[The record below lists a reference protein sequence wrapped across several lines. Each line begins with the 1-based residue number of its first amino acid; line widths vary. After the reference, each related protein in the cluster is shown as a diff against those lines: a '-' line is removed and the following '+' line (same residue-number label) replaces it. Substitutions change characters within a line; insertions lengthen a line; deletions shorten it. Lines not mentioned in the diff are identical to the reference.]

1 MNSMKPFGLAIQS
14 EIRLPGCHATGE
26 LPDVTVRYGGVP
38 DLLPDAVMTRVCTQI
53 RPGRFLLRLDGVA
66 KYLVEEGSRITIE
79 PAPGAT
85 DDEIRLFLMAAVWSA
100 LLLQRGLLP
109 LHGSAVQVQNGAVIL
124 AGPSGNG
131 KSTLAAA
138 LAEQGYP
145 VLADELCALSVSAD
159 SLPLLLPG
167 FPQMLLWEDALR
179 KLGRNTQ
186 HLTPVRPGLAKW
198 IVPLEECPDCE
209 AIPLR
214 SVYLLTVG
222 NTADFDV
229 RRFTGMK
236 PVQAL
241 IDATYRVHHVAG
253 HGLSVPHFNQCANA
267 ARNITVKR
275 VERPATPFDLA
286 GLVSLLR
293 EEL

>member
-1 MNSMKPFGLAIQS
+1 MTSMKPFGLTIHS
-14 EIRLPGCHATGE
+14 EIRLPGCHVTGE
-26 LPDVTVRYGGVP
+26 APDVTVSYGGVP
-38 DLLPDAVMTRVCTQI
+38 DLLPGAVMTRVCTQI
-53 RPGRFLLRLDGVA
+53 RPGRFLLSLDGVA
-66 KYLVEEGSRITIE
+66 KYLVEEGRSITIE

-109 LHGSAVQVQNGAVIL
+109 LHGSAIQGQDGAVIL

-145 VLADELCALSVSAD
+145 VLADELCALAVSAD
-159 SLPLLLPG
+159 SPPLLLPG
-167 FPQMLLWEDALR
+167 FPQMLLWEDSLR
-179 KLGRNTQ
+179 KLGRDMQRLTQ
-186 HLTPVRPGLAKW
+186 VRPGLAKW
-198 IVPLEECPDCE
+198 IVPLDAYPERA
-209 AIPLR
+209 AISLR

-222 NTADFDV
+222 NTADYDV

-253 HGLSVPHFNQCANA
+253 HGLGVPHFNQCANA

>member
-1 MNSMKPFGLAIQS
+1 MNSVKPFGLTIHS
-14 EIRLPGCHATGE
+14 EIRLPGCRAAGE
-26 LPDVTVRYGGVP
+26 LPDVTVRYGDVP
-38 DLLPDAVMTRVCTQI
+38 DLLAGAVMTRACTQV
-53 RPGRFLLRLDGVA
+53 RPGCFLLRLDGVA
-66 KYLVEEGSRITIE
+66 KCLVEEGNSITVE

-85 DDEIRLFLMAAVWSA
+85 DDEIRLFLMAAVWNA

-109 LHGSAVQVQNGAVIL
+109 LHGSAIQVQGDAVIL

-145 VLADELCALSVSAD
+145 VLADELCALAVSAD
-159 SLPLLLPG
+159 SPPLLLPG
-167 FPQMLLWEDALR
+167 FPQMLLWEDSLR
-179 KLGRNTQ
+179 KLGWDTR
-186 HLTPVRPGLAKW
+186 HLSRVRPGLEKW
-198 IVPLEECPDCE
+198 IVPLDEQPDCE

-214 SVYLLTVG
+214 SVYVLTVG
-222 NTADFDV
+222 NTAAFDI
-229 RRFTGMK
+229 RRFKGMK

-253 HGLSVPHFNQCANA
+253 HGLSLPHFNQCANA
-267 ARNITVKR
+267 ARQIIVKR
-275 VERPATPFDLA
+275 LERPATPFNLN
-286 GLVSLLR
+286 GLVNLLR